1 MRKKYYIYLG
11 GNHLDS
17 TPWRDEFN
25 LKAKEFTAEENFEI
39 IGIDPMK
46 RNIDETTENI
56 VSRDTLIIT
65 DPRVSHIVLMS
76 MASGAL
82 LGAGMAYENMIA
94 IHFGK
99 PVIVIGEPKK
109 NKIYP
114 RSGKK
119 FENWYHPFV
128 EYFSTAIVPDISSA
142 LEWIIN
148 DIRCPNKKINLEE
161 KLRTSAG
168 FNFSND
174 DIIPFI

>member
-1 MRKKYYIYLG
+1 MKIRYYIYLG

-17 TPWRDEFN
+17 SSWRDEFN
-25 LKAKEFTAEENFEI
+25 LKAHKLTSEENFEI
-39 IGIDPMK
+39 IGIDPME
-46 RNIDETTENI
+46 RNIDETTEN
-56 VSRDTLIIT
+56 VVGRDTAIIN

-76 MASGAL
+76 MAPGAI

-94 IHFGK
+94 LHFGK
-99 PVIVIGEPKK
+99 PVIVIGEPEK

-119 FENWYHPFV
+119 FEEWYHPFV

-148 DIRCPNKKINLEE
+148 DIKAPYARKNLADKLAGLNNFTFNK
-161 KLRTSAG
+161 
-168 FNFSND
+168 ND
-174 DIIPFI
+174 IDPFV